1 MHADLDFWKT
11 PSQRICAVL
20 QSDYDSLKCYLDSI
34 RETAPIKRKRAS
46 SATASSTAIGYGLL
60 QPLSSSTRASS
71 PDMDIFFKIDGEVE
85 DALAHLGRLESSFE
99 RVHERLENIE
109 DKMEQVTRHRLPSK
123 RRTKSKAATIAA
135 RMMPCKICHLL
146 SRSPIA
152 VSICCRQWLG
162 CERCTSQ
169 CGRCSLCNAT
179 WSDEKRPLSLRG
191 FDDMRALKK
200 EMRNELGSDVAHDDS
215 SSDTELPIVLPSAT
229 TQGAGVSSSRS
240 LTADVNVR
248 ADSESPEIIE

>member
-1 MHADLDFWKT
+1 
-11 PSQRICAVL
+11 
-20 QSDYDSLKCYLDSI
+20 
-34 RETAPIKRKRAS
+34 
-46 SATASSTAIGYGLL
+46 
-60 QPLSSSTRASS
+60 
-71 PDMDIFFKIDGEVE
+71 MDILFKIDGEVE
-85 DALAHLGRLESSFE
+85 DALTHLGRQESSFE

-135 RMMPCKICHLL
+135 RMMRCKICHLL

-152 VSICCRQWLG
+152 VCICCRQWLG

-169 CGRCSLCNAT
+169 CGRCPFCNAT
-179 WSDEKRPLSLRG
+179 WSDDKRPLSLRG
-191 FDDMRALKK
+191 FDDMRELKK

-215 SSDTELPIVLPSAT
+215 SSDTELPIMLPSAT
-229 TQGAGVSSSRS
+229 TQGADASSSHG

-248 ADSESPEIIE
+248 ADNESPEIIE